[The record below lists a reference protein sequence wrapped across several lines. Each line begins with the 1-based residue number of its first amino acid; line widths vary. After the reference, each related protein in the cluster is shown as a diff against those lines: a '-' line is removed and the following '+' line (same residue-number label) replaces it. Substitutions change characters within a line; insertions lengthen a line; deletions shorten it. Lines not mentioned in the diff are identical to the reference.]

1 VKAAKPAQ
9 RIKPDRR
16 AWESAGVLGVLG
28 VAAVLSL
35 VVRQALPSPTMPG
48 GDPFRDTLVI
58 LPLILAG
65 LREIRRWCERL
76 GGSSLDDNGSLG
88 EIAAL
93 AVLILLALARP
104 HLALARMDEVL
115 AAGFLLVLAHRLARQ
130 IAAFRPLL
138 GTRVPARPSALFFLL
153 PLAAYLAI
161 LPWSAGHRQPDGDE
175 PFNLLITHSLAY
187 DFDADLTN
195 NYAAGDWKHF
205 MERPIEPQAGDPH
218 GPHGEIYSRHNEAL
232 PLLLA
237 PAYRLAGKNGALA
250 MMALLTAALA
260 WMTVRLG
267 RHYAPERPGEVL
279 AAWALAAFAPP
290 LLLYS
295 YQVWVEVPA
304 ALLLAAALDR
314 ILDLDGQR
322 VWRWREWT
330 GIGLSL
336 LLLPLLKIRFIL
348 ISAPLLAL
356 GWWYAGRPRRP
367 VFILTGLLVL
377 VAGGML
383 LHNQLMYSNPL
394 KIHTWQEVD
403 PYSYGPVSYLAGTL
417 GLFWDSAFGL
427 FGAAPV
433 WLLLLP
439 AVALLAALRH
449 RLLVHLAVLTF
460 PYLIIVAPR
469 IEWYGG
475 WSPPFRYALIGLPL
489 LALGLVPL
497 LARREERPG
506 ARALVSGLAALTL
519 VLTLIWVVMPGW
531 TYNFAD
537 GRTYLLDTLAG
548 RLGLDVARFFPSSIR
563 LRAATWLWP
572 PVSFA
577 VVSLLWWL
585 PGRRPHPRPLSPLPP
600 TPPPGEGRPATDV
613 AGLLGITAILL
624 LAAALPWA
632 AAHAPTRVVEM
643 EDPQVWK
650 SGGHLFPDRWV
661 IERARYRGSWVLRVN
676 ESVRAPVVPGGR
688 RVRLTLH
695 AELIRNQPVPF
706 SLDVLA
712 GDRLLA
718 SWQPGRERVWRT
730 VVLGTFD
737 WPRGAPLILSAHG
750 PHPPG
755 ALNGVLLDRVD
766 LACR

>member
-1 VKAAKPAQ
+1 LKREYLKRDTAV
-9 RIKPDRR
+9 
-16 AWESAGVLGVLG
+16 WETAGVLG
-28 VAAVLSL
+28 VAAVAAL
-35 VVRQALPSPTMPG
+35 VVRQALPLPLD
-48 GDPFRDTLVI
+48 DPFRGTLI
-58 LPLILAG
+58 LLPLILAG

-76 GGSSLDDNGSLG
+76 GGAPLEDNRSLG

-93 AVLILLALARP
+93 AILILLVLARP
-104 HLALARMDEVL
+104 HLALARADEVL
-115 AAGFLLVLAHRLARQ
+115 AAGFLLVLAHRLVRQ
-130 IAAFRPLL
+130 ITAFRPLL
-138 GTRVPARPSALFFLL
+138 GTRVPARPSALFLFL
-153 PLAAYLAI
+153 PLVTYLAL

-195 NYAAGDWKHF
+195 NYAAGDWKYF
-205 MERPIEPQAGDPH
+205 MDRPIEPQAGDPH

-237 PAYRLAGKNGALA
+237 PAYRVAGKNGALA

-267 RHYAPERPGEVL
+267 RHYAPEQPGEVL
-279 AAWALAAFAPP
+279 AAWALTALAPP

-322 VWRWREWT
+322 VWRWKEWA
-330 GIGLSL
+330 GIGISL

-348 ISAPLLAL
+348 VSVPLLAL

-367 VFILTGLLVL
+367 VLILAALLAL

-383 LHNQLMYSNPL
+383 LHNQLLYSNPL

-403 PYSYGPVSYLAGTL
+403 PHSYGPASYLSGVL
-417 GLFWDSAFGL
+417 GLFWDVAFGL

-439 AVALLAALRH
+439 AVLLLVALRH

-469 IEWYGG
+469 TEWYGG

-489 LALGLVPL
+489 LGLALVPL
-497 LARREERPG
+497 LARRDERPG
-506 ARALVSGLAALTL
+506 ARALVAGLAALTL
-519 VLTLIWVVMPGW
+519 ALTLVWVAVPGW

-537 GRTYLLDTLAG
+537 GRTYLLDALAA
-548 RLGLDVARFFPSSIR
+548 RTGLDLARFFPSSIR

-572 PVSFA
+572 PISLV
-577 VVSLLWWL
+577 VVSLIWWL
-585 PGRRPHPRPLSPLPP
+585 PGRRPHPRPLSQLPP
-600 TPPPGEGRPATDV
+600 TPPPGEGRQATGV
-613 AGLLGITAILL
+613 SGLLGVTSVLL

-632 AAHAPTRVVEM
+632 AAHAPTRVVEL

-676 ESVRAPVVPGGR
+676 ERVRAPVVPGGR
-688 RVRLTLH
+688 RVRLTLS

-730 VVLGTFD
+730 IVLGPFD
-737 WPRGAPLILSAHG
+737 WPPGAPLVLAAQG

-766 LACR
+766 LDWQ